1 MNPLFLDFKMKT
13 AAGTQL
19 WAKTGK
25 IQVVVLLWIRFNFSG
40 PNKNISE

>member
-19 WAKTGK
+19 WAKTG
-25 IQVVVLLWIRFNFSG
+25 NNSG
-40 PNKNISE
+40 GCTSLDTI